1 MNYFG
6 RVANA
11 AKRILI
17 VDDQPHVLGV
27 LRELVAS
34 YRHEHPYE
42 ITTMQAVAD
51 ALGVLQRERFDLILL
66 DMVMPGIGDPM
77 LRRQGLDVLKLVLD
91 LGVTAPILM
100 MSGDRDPRKEADALT
115 LGAFGYLHK
124 PFDLNDLEHVVARAV
139 ASTTTH

>member
-1 MNYFG
+1 
-6 RVANA
+6 VALA
-11 AKRILI
+11 TKRILI

-34 YRHEHPYE
+34 YRHEYPYA
-42 ITTMQAVAD
+42 ITTAQTVTE
-51 ALGVLQRERFDLILL
+51 ALGILQHERFDLILL

-91 LGVTAPILM
+91 NGVTAPILM

-124 PFDLNDLEHVVARAV
+124 PFDLHELERIVARAIV
-139 ASTTTH
+139 SRPATE